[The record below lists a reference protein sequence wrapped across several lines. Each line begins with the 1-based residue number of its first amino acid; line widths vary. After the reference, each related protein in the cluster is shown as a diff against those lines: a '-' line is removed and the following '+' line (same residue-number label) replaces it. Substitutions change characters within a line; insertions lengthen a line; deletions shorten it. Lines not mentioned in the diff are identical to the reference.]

1 MPVAELV
8 RYVVNGVL
16 AAVYLGM
23 PIFAVEALYP
33 VLTRNKDEVAEL
45 HTAQRMLGL
54 WLSQG
59 NLPTQTRIESELAY
73 TEGMRMEHERLRSY
87 FWGRNGMLERSLL
100 DTHSGYPA
108 EVKLRYRK
116 FKAELQ
122 RRAQF
127 ELAQGDPAEGLL
139 PVYPWEKQGQEPSA
153 SGFAL
158 MEKRACIADALVG
171 LLSSPTCALG
181 HVAVGGPPVESEEA
195 EMEAEDR
202 PLRHVAW
209 PVTVRLLMPF
219 HDLPEVLNR
228 VVAPPARYPC
238 VVLRALRVEAA
249 ATDQVSVQLSLDVLE
264 FG

>member
-1 MPVAELV
+1 MPVAKLA
-8 RYVVNGVL
+8 RYMVDGVL
-16 AAVYLGM
+16 AAVYLSM

-33 VLTRNKDEVAEL
+33 VLSRNRDEVAEL

-59 NLPTQTRIESELAY
+59 NLPTQTRVESELAY
-73 TEGMRMEHERLRSY
+73 TEGMRVEHEQLRSY

-116 FKAELQ
+116 LKAELQ

-127 ELAQGDPAEGLL
+127 EFAQADPAEGLL
-139 PVYPWEKQGQEPSA
+139 PAYPWEKQEQQPPESD
-153 SGFAL
+153 FAL

-171 LLSSPTCALG
+171 LLSSPACALG
-181 HVAVGGPPVESEEA
+181 HVAVGGPPMQSDEA
-195 EMEAEDR
+195 EMEAADK
-202 PLRHVAW
+202 PLRYVSW
-209 PVTVRLLMPF
+209 PVTVKLLTPF

-228 VVAPPARYPC
+228 VVASPPRYPC
-238 VVLRALRVEAA
+238 VVLRALRVEAV
-249 ATDQVSVQLSLDVLE
+249 ATDQVAVQLSLDVLD